1 MILSLAEVFLKLSK
15 ETTDWEVIFSSLADT
30 EGHETNFALTRVA
43 YQKAR
48 IIMKWY
54 SYDFIK
60 TITKLFRGD
69 GVPNMF
75 MLIKFQGKIILKI
88 GLSLKQSLK

>member
-1 MILSLAEVFLKLSK
+1 MILSIAEVFLKLSK

-54 SYDFIK
+54 SYDFTK
-60 TITKLFRGD
+60 NITKLGD

-75 MLIKFQGKIILKI
+75 MLIKFQAKWFWK
-88 GLSLKQSLK
+88 SD

>member
-1 MILSLAEVFLKLSK
+1 MILSIAEVFLKLSK

-54 SYDFIK
+54 RYDFIK

-75 MLIKFQGKIILKI
+75 MLIKVQGKMILKI
-88 GLSLKQSLK
+88 GVSLKQSVK

>member
-1 MILSLAEVFLKLSK
+1 MILSIAEVFLKLSK
-15 ETTDWEVIFSSLADT
+15 ETTDWEEIFSSLADT

-75 MLIKFQGKIILKI
+75 MLIKVQGKMILKI
-88 GLSLKQSLK
+88 GVSLKQSLK

>member
-1 MILSLAEVFLKLSK
+1 MILSIAEVFLKLSK
-15 ETTDWEVIFSSLADT
+15 ETTDWEVIFSSLEDT

-60 TITKLFRGD
+60 TEIYFCNR
-69 GVPNMF
+69 
-75 MLIKFQGKIILKI
+75 
-88 GLSLKQSLK
+88 

>member
-1 MILSLAEVFLKLSK
+1 MILSIAEVFLKLSK

-75 MLIKFQGKIILKI
+75 MLIKVQGKMILKI
-88 GLSLKQSLK
+88 GVSLKQSLK